1 MHIISYLNGLIEL
14 INDVMNAFE
23 VFSDDDVQNIL
34 DRTLEALEEQIKQYG
49 SIEKYREHLSV
60 GLKSE
65 QTVAALIKV
74 VWQ

>member
-23 VFSDDDVQNIL
+23 VFSDDVQNIL
-34 DRTLEALEEQIKQYG
+34 GRTLEALEEQIKQYG